1 MCAITPHTHV
11 CRQFPTS
18 NFQLPRRLGGWGLG
32 VGSLSWALP
41 AIPAIVVA
49 LAIGGCAREAAPDAY
64 GNVEAKEVVISPE
77 AAGRLTRLSVED
89 GQMLA
94 AGAVVGEVDSTPL
107 VLQRNQLTAQHAGTV
122 SRVGELDQ
130 LVQALM
136 AQRDAAEAQWQA
148 AIAQRGALQSQLE
161 IARRAHERTERLF
174 AKQAATA
181 QQLDQAERDDRVL
194 QDQIKAQEQQIEAQ
208 GRQVAAQ
215 TAQIAAT
222 QAQRKTALAQV
233 SSADAQV
240 TQVDDRIRRSLVTN
254 PSPGT
259 VLVTY
264 ARAGEMVQPGQP
276 LYKIANLDAVDVRA
290 YIGEPQLASV
300 RVGRRARVTVDAGD
314 TRKILTGTV
323 SWVAAQAE
331 FTPTPIQTRD
341 ERADLVY
348 AIKIRVPNQDGVLKI
363 GMPVDVEFAQ

>member
-1 MCAITPHTHV
+1 MRTITPHPDA

-18 NFQLPRRLGGWGLG
+18 NFQLPRRLGNWGLG
-32 VGSLSWALP
+32 VGSLPRQLT
-41 AIPAIVVA
+41 IPAIAVA
-49 LAIGGCAREAAPDAY
+49 LAVAGCAREVAPDAY
-64 GNVEAKEVVISPE
+64 GNVEATEVVISPE
-77 AAGRLTRLSVED
+77 AAGQLTKLSVEE
-89 GQMLA
+89 GQVLA
-94 AGAVVGEVDSTPL
+94 SGAVVGEVDSTPL

-122 SRVGELDQ
+122 SRVGEVDRQ
-130 LVQALM
+130 VQALV
-136 AQRDAAEAQWQA
+136 AQRDAAQAVREA
-148 AIAQRGALQSQLE
+148 AIAQRGALQAQFE
-161 IARRAHERTERLF
+161 IARRAHERTARLF

-208 GRQVAAQ
+208 GRQVTAQ
-215 TAQIAAT
+215 TAQIAAA
-222 QAQRKTALAQV
+222 QAQRQTALAQV

-240 TQVDDRIRRSLVTN
+240 AQVDDRIRRSMVTN
-254 PSPGT
+254 PSAGT

-264 ARAGEMVQPGQP
+264 ARVGEMVQPGQP

-290 YIGEPQLASV
+290 YISEPQLASV
-300 RVGRRARVTVDAGD
+300 RVGRQARVAVDAGD
-314 TRKILTGTV
+314 GRKTLTGTV
-323 SWVAAQAE
+323 SWIAAQAE

-363 GMPVDVEFAQ
+363 GMPVDVEFTQ